1 MSFKELN
8 ISEPILR
15 ALEKE
20 GYTKPT
26 KIQEEA
32 IPPLLEGRDLLGCA
46 QTGTGKTAAFAI
58 PIIQRL
64 AEERKAYK
72 GRRILKTLVLTPTRE
87 LAAQIGA
94 SFSSYGVFS
103 GLKHVVVF
111 GGVSQNPQVQALRSG
126 VDILVATP
134 GRLLDLMQ
142 QKCVELRDISCFV
155 LDEADRM
162 LDMGFLRD
170 VERVIEQLPEKKQ
183 TMLFSA
189 TMPPDIEKMADRLLK
204 NPVKVAVTPVS
215 STVEIVEQD
224 VYYVNKSNKTRLLI
238 HLLKNP
244 EIYSALVFTRTKHG
258 ANKLTEALR
267 EAGEACDV
275 IHANKSQ
282 QARLQALARFK
293 SGKSR
298 VLVATDLVARGID
311 IVELSHV
318 INFDVPESPEDYV
331 HRIGRTGRAGLGGTA
346 ITLCDGPEKKSLSDI
361 EWLTG
366 KKLTVVA
373 EHPYPLTASAETAS
387 PASYGRGSGSG
398 RRPSSRRGYG
408 SGSSSSSGSKS
419 SGGSSY
425 REWV

>member
-1 MSFKELN
+1 MSFNELN

-15 ALEKE
+15 ALERE
-20 GYTKPT
+20 GYKKPT

-64 AEERKAYK
+64 SEERKDVK
-72 GRRILKTLVLTPTRE
+72 GRRVLKTLVLTPTRE

-94 SFSSYGVFS
+94 SFASYGAYS
-103 GLKHVVVF
+103 GLRHTVVF

-134 GRLLDLMQ
+134 GRLLDLMGQ
-142 QKCVELRDISCFV
+142 RVVDLKDISCFV

-170 VERVIEQLPEKKQ
+170 VERVIEELPEKRQ

-189 TMPPDIEKMADRLLK
+189 TMPADIEKLTHRLLK
-204 NPVKVAVTPVS
+204 DPVRIAVTPVA
-215 STVEIVEQD
+215 STVESVEQSL
-224 VYYVNKSNKTRLLI
+224 YYVNKSNKTKLLI
-238 HLLKNP
+238 HLLKDAG
-244 EIYSALVFTRTKHG
+244 IYSALVFTRTKHG
-258 ANKLTEALR
+258 ANKLAEALR
-267 EAGEACDV
+267 EAGENCDV

-282 QARLQALARFK
+282 QARQQALARFK

-298 VLVATDLVARGID
+298 ILVATDIVARGID

-318 INFDVPESPEDYV
+318 INFDIPESPEDYV

-346 ITLCDGPEKKSLSDI
+346 ISFSDGPEKKFVSDI

-366 KKLTVVA
+366 RKLDVVE
-373 EHPYPLTASAETAS
+373 EHPYPLVAVAETAGT
-387 PASYGRGSGSG
+387 SYGRAYGAGRNPYSG
-398 RRPSSRRGYG
+398 RGYG
-408 SGSSSSSGSKS
+408 SRKS
-419 SGGSSY
+419 PNAGHK
-425 REWV
+425 RRH